1 MSEPTYVDGR
11 WLVSRHAQ
19 VADVLDDPRFL
30 VPAAEPSEAGVGW
43 LRSHVS
49 RFANGSEHER
59 RRAQVQT
66 ILAELDPRALRAEA
80 SASASDVLDD
90 AAGGTVDVM
99 SALSRRVPLAV
110 LARALSIQPDSD
122 MLVEAITAIAP
133 AYPPG
138 AGPEQECHA
147 DAAVERLFDQLGGRT
162 DVAVAQVTALVQTWD
177 ATAGLIGNS
186 VHIGLRLPEPRPA
199 IYALLAETLRY
210 SPAVRNTRRV
220 ASVDSLIGETAI
232 AQDSVV
238 LLDFDAAN
246 RDPDVF
252 ADPDRFESGRAP
264 LYMTFGHGFRACP
277 GSDHALALA
286 AGVVEAVLTRCDAAS
301 TEIAYEPS
309 PNLRVPA
316 ALPVSVR

>member
-1 MSEPTYVDGR
+1 
-11 WLVSRHAQ
+11 
-19 VADVLDDPRFL
+19 VAAVLDDPRFL
-30 VPAAEPSEAGVGW
+30 VPAAEPAENGVGW

-59 RRAQVQT
+59 RRADVAT
-66 ILAELDPRALRAEA
+66 MLAVIEPSALRAETSVYA
-80 SASASDVLDD
+80 SGVLDD

-99 SALSRRVPLAV
+99 SALSQRVPLAV
-110 LARALSIQPDSD
+110 LAHALSIQTDSNV
-122 MLVEAITAIAP
+122 LVEAITAIAP

-138 AGPEQECHA
+138 ADAERERRA
-147 DAAVERLFDQLGGRT
+147 DTAVEQLFGQLGGGT
-162 DVAVAQVTALVQTWD
+162 DLAVAQVTALVQTCD
-177 ATAGLIGNS
+177 ATAGLIGNA
-186 VHIGLRLPEPRPA
+186 VHIGLQLAEPRPE
-199 IYALLAETLRY
+199 IYALLAETLRF

-220 ASVDSLIGETAI
+220 ASVDSEVGETPI

-252 ADPDRFESGRAP
+252 ADPDRFEPERFGPGRAP
-264 LYMTFGHGFRACP
+264 LHMTFGHGFRACP

-286 AGVVEAVLTRCDAAS
+286 AGVVEAVLARCDQPS
-301 TEIAYEPS
+301 GEIEYEPS

-316 ALPVSVR
+316 ALVVSVR